1 MRRNLLIVLTLFL
14 VALAGLS
21 LHVWTSITG
30 RGGRPAEGARHI
42 VPSDATGPE
51 VVYFERLPESPRPNV
66 VPIVLLA
73 SFARSI
79 ADFNELTAD
88 LAAAGYRTIAVE
100 SRGIGGSAG
109 GGPGQSITLHD
120 LASDI
125 DRVLETATITGRV
138 HLVGHAYGNRV
149 VRTFAADHPAR
160 VASVSL
166 IAAGGLLPIRTEKT
180 LRALQE
186 SVAAYY
192 PLARREPALRHAFFS
207 EKSKIPAHWVGGWW
221 AWGGLAQYTATA
233 ETSSDDFWGAGGA
246 EMLVIQ
252 GDDDTLA
259 PPEDAGLRLL
269 ADFPMRV
276 ELIRLPGAG
285 HAMLPEKPVQIRDA
299 LLGFIAR
306 HP

>member
-1 MRRNLLIVLTLFL
+1 MRRNLLIVIAFIL

-30 RGGRPAEGARHI
+30 RGGRPAEGTRHI
-42 VPSDATGPE
+42 VSSDGAVPE
-51 VVYFERLPESPRPNV
+51 VVYLERLPERPRPNAAPV
-66 VPIVLLA
+66 VLLA

-88 LAAAGYRTIAVE
+88 LTSEGYRTLAVE
-100 SRGIGGSAG
+100 SRGIGGSGG
-109 GGPGQSITLHD
+109 GGPGQDLTLHD
-120 LASDI
+120 LASDVH
-125 DRVLETATITGRV
+125 RVLEEAGVIGRV

-166 IAAGGLLPIRTEKT
+166 IAAGGLLPIRTKET
-180 LRALQE
+180 RRALEE

-221 AWGGLAQYTATA
+221 AWGGFAQYAATA
-233 ETSSDDFWGAGGA
+233 ATSSDDFWGAGGA
-246 EMLVIQ
+246 DLLVIQ

-269 ADFPMRV
+269 ADFPSRV
-276 ELIRLPGAG
+276 ELVRLPDAG

-299 LLGFIAR
+299 LLGFLAR